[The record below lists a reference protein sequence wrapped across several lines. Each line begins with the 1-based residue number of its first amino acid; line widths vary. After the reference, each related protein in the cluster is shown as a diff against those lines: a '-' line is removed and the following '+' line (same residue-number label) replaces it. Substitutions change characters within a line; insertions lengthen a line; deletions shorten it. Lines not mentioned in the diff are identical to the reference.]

1 LVKFLTSQEVQ
12 QACSRHVGLLPAR
25 LETLA
30 TKPFSVDPSYKVL
43 VKALKS
49 GHSLPIMRLWG
60 LIEERLTA
68 AFGNLWEKILADPNP
83 DLDAIIEA
91 ELDPLAQ
98 RLNRILE

>member
-1 LVKFLTSQEVQ
+1 
-12 QACSRHVGLLPAR
+12 
-25 LETLA
+25 
-30 TKPFSVDPSYKVL
+30 
-43 VKALKS
+43 
-49 GHSLPIMRLWG
+49 MRLWG

-68 AFGNLWEKILADPNP
+68 AFGNLWEKILSDPNP